1 MLSRLLASRWRHVL
15 LLLPLGAAIGCIV
28 GLVMRDLWFG
38 VRVGVVL
45 GGLFGLLL
53 AIRNPKPS

>member
-1 MLSRLLASRWRHVL
+1 MPHRLFASRWRHVL
-15 LLLPLGAAIGCIV
+15 ILLPLGAAVGCIV
-28 GLVMRDLWFG
+28 GLAMRDLWFG
-38 VRVGVVL
+38 VRAGVVL

>member
-1 MLSRLLASRWRHVL
+1 MLGSLRTSRWRHVAI
-15 LLLPLGAAIGCIV
+15 LLPLGAAIGVIV
-28 GLVMRDLWFG
+28 GAILRDVWFG

-53 AIRNPKPS
+53 AIRNPKST